1 MNFHAAFDTG
11 HKPQGDPHYGLK
23 ADGSQMFNPSV
34 LHTGDMQKLKAAY
47 DAFKTDFPSI
57 SGNPKTKTIKAM
69 QGYRDEYDDYDY
81 YDGDYYDDDY
91 YDEEMYDEEELEG
104 MHSLTS

>member
-1 MNFHAAFDTG
+1 
-11 HKPQGDPHYGLK
+11 
-23 ADGSQMFNPSV
+23 MFNPSV
-34 LHTGDMQKLKAAY
+34 LHTSDMQKLKAAY

-69 QGYRDEYDDYDY
+69 QGYRDVYDDYDY

-104 MHSLTS
+104 MLSDFVIHCVSHWLIRCELPTATMM